1 MKSIKQAVNSFIQAL
16 RVDKS
21 IKEIKETLSRIEVLQ
36 QEIQKTQLEQAE
48 KGSSGSTLMPT
59 LQALSQYYM
68 DYLAKQETGNEEET
82 PKKESTDEKS

>member
-21 IKEIKETLSRIEVLQ
+21 IKEIKETLSRIEAQQ
-36 QEIQKTQLEQAE
+36 QEILQTQQEQAE

-68 DYLAKQETGNEEET
+68 DYLVKQETGDEEET
-82 PKKESTDEKS
+82 PKNESKDEKG